1 MTRTEVNAQARVV
14 LRMLARGMLPLVVV
28 TVLYLVLPEVAV
40 RRSIVVAV
48 AFVLGL
54 AGAIVLI
61 IRQVIA
67 YRSAAASGS
76 ARLMGLL
83 VAIYLAVL
91 FFALTYNQLAVAD
104 PGEIDG
110 LQTRVD
116 ALYFSLTIV
125 STVGFG
131 DIHAAGQAA
140 RAVVSLQMAFN
151 LLVIS
156 LAVAAVRDAGRPAVA
171 PRPRDDR

>member
-1 MTRTEVNAQARVV
+1 MTRTATKTQARVV
-14 LRMLARGMLPLVVV
+14 LRALARGILPLVVV
-28 TVLYLVLPEVAV
+28 TALYLALPDVAV
-40 RRSIVVAV
+40 RGPVVVAV
-48 AFVLGL
+48 AFILGL

-61 IRQVIA
+61 VWQVIA
-67 YRSAAASGS
+67 YRGAASSGH

-83 VAIYLAVL
+83 VAIYVAVL
-91 FFALTYNQLAVAD
+91 FFALTYDRLAAAD
-104 PGEIDG
+104 PAEIVG

-131 DIHAAGQAA
+131 DIHAAGQAS
-140 RAVVSLQMAFN
+140 RAVVSLQIAFN

-156 LAVAAVRDAGRPAVA
+156 LAVAAVRAVGRPVETMQD
-171 PRPRDDR
+171 DDR